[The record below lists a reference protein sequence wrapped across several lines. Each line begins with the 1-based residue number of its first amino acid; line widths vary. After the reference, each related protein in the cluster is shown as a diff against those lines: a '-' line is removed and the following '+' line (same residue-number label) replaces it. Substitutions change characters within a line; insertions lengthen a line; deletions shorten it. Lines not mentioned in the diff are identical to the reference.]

1 LVPGK
6 KGILVVEM
14 NNGQMLDDVSAIVA
28 KRVPLHFY
36 GRMGGMV
43 PYPDEIDA
51 VIDEMIHGEYD
62 VNRDARGVWLAK
74 MRELVGTGA

>member
-1 LVPGK
+1 MTLLPSLPNESPV
-6 KGILVVEM
+6 
-14 NNGQMLDDVSAIVA
+14 
-28 KRVPLHFY
+28 HFY

-43 PYPDEIDA
+43 PYPDEISA
-51 VIDEMIHGEYD
+51 AIEEMVNSEPD

>member
-1 LVPGK
+1 MPGK
-6 KGILVVEM
+6 KGILVIEM
-14 NNGQMLDDVSAIVA
+14 NNGQKLDDVSAIVSRRA
-28 KRVPLHFY
+28 PVHFY

-51 VIDEMIHGEYD
+51 AIEEMITGDHD
-62 VNRDARGVWLAK
+62 VNRDARAAWLAK